1 MSSSFEILFLHF
13 KKLRKN
19 ICSSFFLFSFLNIL
33 LEEKS
38 RIIIFQKPQ
47 KPISGKISLF
57 IQSQHKDGLSTTFL
71 QFILLQLKKNHFPH
85 FYGVFQ
91 YSISNPFN
99 IKNDDYG
106 HFTPS
111 KINLKN

>member
-1 MSSSFEILFLHF
+1 VSSSFEILFLHF

-71 QFILLQLKKNHFPH
+71 QFILLQLKKIIFPI
-85 FYGVFQ
+85 FTVFFSTQ
-91 YSISNPFN
+91 FQILSI
-99 IKNDDYG
+99 
-106 HFTPS
+106 
-111 KINLKN
+111 LKMTIMDILPHPK